1 MTCSACQ
8 TRQIVAEGKTYRI
21 DGSPAF
27 ADFQSLLSN
36 LDLALGKAVTSD
48 AAFAPFA
55 SAVLASSSPDAQDV
69 AALRHELDAWHLP
82 YHALISRALPPQP
95 WDPRAWT
102 PSA

>member
-36 LDLALGKAVTSD
+36 LDLALGKPLRAMRHSRLLH
-48 AAFAPFA
+48 P
-55 SAVLASSSPDAQDV
+55 LCSPHPLPT
-69 AALRHELDAWHLP
+69 LRTWLRLGM
-82 YHALISRALPPQP
+82 R
-95 WDPRAWT
+95 
-102 PSA
+102 